1 MLKSENLKKMELN
14 HNICWNRYICL
25 SIELNMWDVIS
36 KRDLT
41 FKDSR
46 RMWVWHRVCL
56 CAYWTR
62 TAFWLCGHLDTR
74 ESIAYFKE
82 KLPSVWASLPSLFL
96 SLQRSYYELLV
107 DQWTVS
113 SGRSR
118 ITLCLKHTGE
128 AEYCH
133 QEDWEKQW
141 WEEWVRQ

>member
-14 HNICWNRYICL
+14 HNICWNGYICMG
-25 SIELNMWDVIS
+25 IELNMWDVIS

-46 RMWVWHRVCL
+46 RMWVWHKVCL

-62 TAFWLCGHLDTR
+62 TAFWLWTLRYSGEHCVLQGELA
-74 ESIAYFKE
+74 I
-82 KLPSVWASLPSLFL
+82 SLGFFAQFVL
-96 SLQRSYYELLV
+96 SLQRSFYELLA

-118 ITLCLKHTGE
+118 ITLCLKHTGG